1 MSTYYTPRAGLRNA
15 ASYQASGQPFVTGSD
30 SLTGT
35 MKIEFPYV
43 TKELSF
49 SVDSNDEIEVYFHPS
64 ATSLNKYIIK
74 GDALGVASTTLNVKC
89 KEIYVEAAGNAKF
102 RVFASLTNI
111 DTSHMYHLTGSGIT
125 E

>member
-49 SVDSNDEIEVYFHPS
+49 SVDGSAEIEVYFHSS

-74 GDALGVASTTLNVKC
+74 GGAGEPASTTINVKC
-89 KEIYVEAAGNAKF
+89 KEVYVDAAGAAKF

-111 DTSHMYHLTGSGIT
+111 DTSHMYELTGSGIT